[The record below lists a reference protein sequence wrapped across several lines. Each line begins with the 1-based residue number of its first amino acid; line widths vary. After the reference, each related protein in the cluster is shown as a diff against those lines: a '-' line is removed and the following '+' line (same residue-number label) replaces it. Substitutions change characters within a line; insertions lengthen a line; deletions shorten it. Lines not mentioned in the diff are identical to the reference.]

1 MELTVSSPLKCCIAA
16 ECDNLPGGGGCRH
29 ALAHRGA
36 AWMADITVTAV
47 VSNNR
52 QNRLLLRPAVV
63 MFAIDEHAAA
73 RRTVIPINEDV
84 QDVTSTGSRDINR
97 MTL

>member
-1 MELTVSSPLKCCIAA
+1 
-16 ECDNLPGGGGCRH
+16 
-29 ALAHRGA
+29 
-36 AWMADITVTAV
+36 
-47 VSNNR
+47 
-52 QNRLLLRPAVV
+52 